1 MYYSRVYYSNGKD
14 KKFSDNSIV
23 GMRAKAV
30 RELRNITKGK
40 KIFGFY
46 SHHVMIFDTPDFYKD
61 RSMSDSELE
70 KLIHK
75 HWIGNVGRTVWDDGK
90 EVLSWYPGKGKDKG
104 KRIYIND
111 KGKILRRE

>member
-1 MYYSRVYYSNGKD
+1 MYYSKVKD

-46 SHHVMIFDTPDFYKD
+46 NHHVMIFDTPDFYRD
-61 RSMSDSELE
+61 QSMSVPELD
-70 KLIHK
+70 KLINE
-75 HWIGNVGRTVWDDGK
+75 HWIGDVGRTVWDNGK
-90 EVLSWYPGKGKDKG
+90 EDFMWYPRKGKDKG
-104 KRIYIND
+104 KRIYID
-111 KGKILRRE
+111 EKGKVLRKE